1 MTQHTPVLNFVPRA
15 ELDAAGNLR
24 AFIALC
30 RESDVLDARAQFEQT
45 SWDIG
50 HLKGHNKLHR
60 AIFSTL
66 ESSKPRSKSEAQVGL
81 PKPFVDFAKATI
93 VYMHDMRPVESQAPR
108 VAALRCLEATLRQL
122 NKGSRPTAVDPT
134 VLDTAVELAYA
145 QTTVAVAYRTAGQ
158 IEAIAKLMNDKG
170 FIGLRQTWN
179 HGRKKPDETSSRIS
193 PEALK
198 ARQEKLPSRA
208 TLEAL
213 ADIYCRAVKVPDVL
227 VSSNTAL
234 MLCAPER
241 INEVLRLR
249 RNCFVE
255 GDGEFKGKLGVRW
268 SGSKGFE
275 NTTKWIPT
283 AMGPVAREAIENL
296 LRVSAPAN
304 ELARWYSENP
314 SALYLHEGA
323 EHLRKETELSLENI
337 ALILWDDVTA
347 IRSAWAWATE
357 THELTRSSPGRYFFA
372 DVERAVLSMLPA
384 TFPFMPGDPDLR
396 CKDAV
401 AVLRVNE
408 MNSTKRPFLCMFTT
422 VDYQSITKCFSTR
435 KGKQP
440 SIFER
445 FGWTEADGTPISL
458 KSHALR
464 HYLNMLA
471 QTGGL
476 SSAEIALFSGRK
488 DQTQN
493 RAYDHMSSVEVQAP
507 VAEALKAGF
516 TSELEPVN
524 GERRL
529 ISRDEFVGL
538 GIRTGH
544 TTKYGWCEHD
554 FASEPCSMSRDCV
567 NCQEHECVKGD
578 SHKEANLRTLKTQTE
593 YFLRNAQKALTAEE
607 FGADTW
613 VAHHTKTLERVNALL
628 AIFEDPNISAGAK
641 VRLDVH
647 NAPLITQ
654 DNVRP
659 IQFVRR
665 SRHKALA

>member
-15 ELDAAGNLR
+15 ELDAAGNLA
-24 AFIALC
+24 AFIGLC
-30 RESDVLDARAQFEQT
+30 RASDVLGARAQFESN
-45 SWDIG
+45 SWDVG
-50 HLKGHNKLHR
+50 YRKGKNGVQR

-66 ESSKPRSKSEAQVGL
+66 EASSA
-81 PKPFVDFAKATI
+81 PKPKPEPCLPAPFLDFAKAVI
-93 VYMHDMRPVESQAPR
+93 VYMQDIRPVESQAPR
-108 VAALRCLEATLRQL
+108 VTALRCLEAALRQL
-122 NKGSRPTAVDPT
+122 NKGGRPTAVDPT
-134 VLDTAVELAYA
+134 VLDAAVELAYSKA
-145 QTTVAVAYRTAGQ
+145 SAAVAYRTAGQ
-158 IEAIAKLMNDKG
+158 IEAMAKLMNDKG
-170 FIGLRQTWN
+170 FISLRQTWN
-179 HGRKKPDETSSRIS
+179 HGRKKPDETGSRIS

-213 ADIYCRAVKVPDVL
+213 ADIYCRAIKVPDVL
-227 VSSNTAL
+227 VASNTAL

-249 RNCFVE
+249 RNCIVE
-255 GDGEFKGKLGVRW
+255 GDGEFKGQIGLRW

-275 NTTKWIPT
+275 NTMKWLPT
-283 AMGPVAREAIENL
+283 AMAPVAQDAIDNL
-296 LRVSAPAN
+296 LQVTAPAN
-304 ELARWYSENP
+304 ELARWYSKHP
-314 SALYLHEGA
+314 TSLFLHDGA
-323 EHLRKETELSLENI
+323 KHLRSQQELSYGEI
-337 ALILWDDVTA
+337 ALILWGDKTA
-347 IRSAWAWATE
+347 VAKAQAWANK
-357 THELTRSSPGRYFFA
+357 THSLQRSRRGHHLFA
-372 DVERAVLSMLPA
+372 DVERAVLGLLPA
-384 TFPFMPGDPDLR
+384 TFPYMPGDPDLR
-396 CKDAV
+396 CEDAL
-401 AVLRVNE
+401 AVIRISE
-408 MNSTKRPFLCMFTT
+408 MSSVWLTSLCMFTT
-422 VDYQSITKCFSTR
+422 VDYQTITGPYGTR
-435 KGKQP
+435 EGRK

-445 FGWTEADGTPISL
+445 FGRTDADGSPIEL

-471 QTGGL
+471 HTGGL

-488 DQTQN
+488 DQKQN
-493 RAYDHMSSVEVQAP
+493 RAYDHMSSAEVQAP
-507 VAEALKAGF
+507 VSAALKTGF

-593 YFLRNAQKALTAEE
+593 YFLRNARKALSAEE

-628 AIFEDPNISAGAK
+628 AILEDPNISAGAK

-654 DNVRP
+654 DNVHP